1 MLKHC
6 WRRAFF
12 AQRRPLLDEPHD
24 TTACSVPRAD
34 RQAGRGHVRPGTG
47 EFRRRCR
54 AAQGGR
60 AGVPPRQGVR
70 PVSGRQ
76 ACAGEDS
83 AHARRP
89 DRPAGL
95 RHRVRPFRTRTMPTT
110 SPRIP
115 STSCC
120 WGGTRSPAIFFNGF
134 YDTWCYLPLLAFVTF
149 GREAEQYLCAAV
161 LRSGKAVA
169 SEGAVALLSGFAAAA
184 AVRVSAGAVPCSARR
199 GLCDTGG
206 LRLPGCRPAA
216 RLRHLD
222 TEERA
227 RTARSSRTEHVYGE
241 TRYAAGSWKQQRRVV
256 IKAEVVRLAGREP
269 RDNPRFVVTN
279 LGRPPRSLYE
289 KVYQPVEE
297 VCSLSWRVQAVWR

>member
-1 MLKHC
+1 
-6 WRRAFF
+6 
-12 AQRRPLLDEPHD
+12 
-24 TTACSVPRAD
+24 
-34 RQAGRGHVRPGTG
+34 
-47 EFRRRCR
+47 
-54 AAQGGR
+54 
-60 AGVPPRQGVR
+60 
-70 PVSGRQ
+70 
-76 ACAGEDS
+76 
-83 AHARRP
+83 
-89 DRPAGL
+89 
-95 RHRVRPFRTRTMPTT
+95 MPTT

-169 SEGAVALLSGFAAAA
+169 SEGAVALLSGFAAGAA

-289 KVYQPVEE
+289 KVSMARAVTSRTGSRSCSTGCRSARRDRFAKAMEVLRRGSSGDMDVVEQ
-297 VCSLSWRVQAVWR
+297 VDGHPG